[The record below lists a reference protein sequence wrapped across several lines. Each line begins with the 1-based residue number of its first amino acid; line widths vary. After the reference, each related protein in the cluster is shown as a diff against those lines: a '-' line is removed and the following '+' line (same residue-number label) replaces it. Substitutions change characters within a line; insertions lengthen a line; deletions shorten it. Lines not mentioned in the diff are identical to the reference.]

1 MDQGPD
7 KLRRRVTQD
16 IRLIQMQFVMT
27 TAQINT
33 LRTFYNTT
41 IQGTG
46 QVDWTD
52 DLSGESCTYRFI
64 GPPIYSFLEA
74 GEWLVSINFEFYTT
88 SDITASVIARVGDI
102 TATAGALGGPYKAL
116 VAATIAAATASGSGT
131 KTGYY
136 PPNRPYVVATVGAAT
151 ASASAVNLQG
161 GDALLLETGANNYIL
176 LETGE
181 NILLE

>member
-1 MDQGPD
+1 MTAWPGSLPSTPLNAGYVQTIKDTAIRSAMDQGPD

-46 QVDWTD
+46 RVDWTD
-52 DLSGESCTYRFI
+52 DLTGEASEYRFV

-74 GEWLVSINFEFYTT
+74 GEWLVSINFEVYYAGAIKAFVTAT
-88 SDITASVIARVGDI
+88 LRPSTAVLSAFNTAS
-102 TATAGALGGPYKAL
+102 
-116 VAATIAAATASGSGT
+116 
-131 KTGYY
+131 
-136 PPNRPYVVATVGAAT
+136 
-151 ASASAVNLQG
+151 
-161 GDALLLETGANNYIL
+161 DALLLENGDYVL
-176 LETGE
+176 QE
-181 NILLE
+181 NGDKVLQE